1 MPQVPPDD
9 LHEWLSFDDPDEDRT
24 WVFDATFLM
33 SPWTCI
39 YGRGCQGVLTG
50 PAAHLQQGCC
60 SYGAH
65 FIDDD
70 DVATVN
76 ATAARLTKDQWQ
88 HRAKARRKGFVET
101 DDAGVRTT
109 RVVDGAC
116 IFLNRP
122 GFAGGEGCAL
132 HIGALDAGERP
143 LDWKPD
149 VCWQLP
155 LRLIEHADD
164 HGHVT
169 STLRE
174 WKRRDWGPGGHEF
187 HWWCTD
193 SPDAF
198 IGGRPVYK
206 ELRDEIQEFTGPAVY
221 ELLVRQLKAR
231 TPRSFLPHPA
241 VRRR

>member
-1 MPQVPPDD
+1 M
-9 LHEWLSFDDPDEDRT
+9 
-24 WVFDATFLM
+24 FDATFLR
-33 SPWTCI
+33 SNWNCI
-39 YGRGCQGVLTG
+39 WGNGCQGVLTED
-50 PAAHLQQGCC
+50 ATDLNQGCC

-65 FIDDD
+65 FIDAA
-70 DVATVN
+70 DVQTVVDSS
-76 ATAARLTKDQWQ
+76 ARLSPYQWQ
-88 HRAKARRKGFVET
+88 FHATGTADGWT
-101 DDAGVRTT
+101 DTEEDGTVTT

-132 HIGALDAGERP
+132 HSAALVVGERP

-155 LRLIEHADD
+155 LRLHEDTDA

-174 WKRRDWGPGGHEF
+174 WKRRDWGEGGAEF
-187 HWWCTD
+187 HWWCTE
-193 SPDAF
+193 SSDAF
-198 IGGRPVYK
+198 IGSAPAYRT
-206 ELRDEIQEFTGPAVY
+206 LRDEIIEFTGQRVY
-221 ELLVRQLKAR
+221 DMLVKQLEKQR
-231 TPRSFLPHPA
+231 STPLPHPA